1 MVWDSISRTL
11 PTAKKTVNRVLKR
24 AKKFDISWLLDEN
37 DTDAVLEEEF
47 FPSVNQVTSNKRMLD
62 SAYIHKE
69 LLRNEVSKKLL
80 WTEYMEDC
88 RANGEEP
95 LMYSQFCYHI
105 QQNEQKRRA
114 TMHINRKPGERYKRH
129 QTSLRK
135 KQVRFSP
142 VIPSGDLALSFGVLL
157 SWFQQKDFFWSR
169 FSKALMIEDLLPEG
183 QESVLW
189 CLN

>member
-24 AKKFDISWLLDEN
+24 AKEFDISWLLDEN

-47 FPSVNQVTSNKRMLD
+47 FPSANQVTSNKRMLD

-69 LLRNEVSKKLL
+69 LLRNEVSKSFCGQNTWRTAVLTVRNRSCIPNSAITSSRMSRNDVL
-80 WTEYMEDC
+80 PC
-88 RANGEEP
+88 ISIVNPANV
-95 LMYSQFCYHI
+95 I
-105 QQNEQKRRA
+105 K
-114 TMHINRKPGERYKRH
+114 
-129 QTSLRK
+129 TSDFSSK

>member
-1 MVWDSISRTL
+1 MLFLQKCFFLLQSKSDPINGCRTTIISTKNYSVTESIRNSCGQNTWRIVMQMAKNHLCIPSSAITSSRMSRNDVL
-11 PTAKKTVNRVLKR
+11 PCISIVNPANVIK
-24 AKKFDISWLLDEN
+24 DIRLLFE
-37 DTDAVLEEEF
+37 
-47 FPSVNQVTSNKRMLD
+47 
-62 SAYIHKE
+62 
-69 LLRNEVSKKLL
+69 
-80 WTEYMEDC
+80 
-88 RANGEEP
+88 
-95 LMYSQFCYHI
+95 
-105 QQNEQKRRA
+105 
-114 TMHINRKPGERYKRH
+114 
-129 QTSLRK
+129 K

>member
-1 MVWDSISRTL
+1 MLFLQKCFFLLQSKSDPINGCLTTIMSTKNYSVTESVRNSCGQNTWRIVMQMAKNHLCIPSSAITSSRMSRNDVLPCISI
-11 PTAKKTVNRVLKR
+11 VNPANVIK
-24 AKKFDISWLLDEN
+24 DIRLLFE
-37 DTDAVLEEEF
+37 
-47 FPSVNQVTSNKRMLD
+47 
-62 SAYIHKE
+62 
-69 LLRNEVSKKLL
+69 
-80 WTEYMEDC
+80 
-88 RANGEEP
+88 
-95 LMYSQFCYHI
+95 
-105 QQNEQKRRA
+105 
-114 TMHINRKPGERYKRH
+114 
-129 QTSLRK
+129 K

>member
-1 MVWDSISRTL
+1 SCIPNSAITSSRMSRNDVLPCISI
-11 PTAKKTVNRVLKR
+11 VNPANVIK
-24 AKKFDISWLLDEN
+24 DIRLLFE
-37 DTDAVLEEEF
+37 
-47 FPSVNQVTSNKRMLD
+47 
-62 SAYIHKE
+62 
-69 LLRNEVSKKLL
+69 
-80 WTEYMEDC
+80 
-88 RANGEEP
+88 
-95 LMYSQFCYHI
+95 
-105 QQNEQKRRA
+105 
-114 TMHINRKPGERYKRH
+114 
-129 QTSLRK
+129 K